1 MNSHSLILKYF
12 PPPHYLLKPAA
23 GLDISDRSVKFI
35 ELGWENGLVVLK
47 KYGEETIPPGV
58 VESGKIVDEAKLVQ
72 ALESLRQRFKLEYV
86 AASLP
91 EEEAYLFS
99 VKLPLMKK
107 SEIYESIRLQL
118 ENHIPL
124 PADKAVFDYEI
135 HCHPSNQENEYEI
148 GVAAISSQ
156 NAASYENA
164 IKKSGLIPS
173 VLEIEAHSLPRAV
186 MENEEGTIMIIDF
199 GKTRMSVIIVSS
211 NKVKFTATVNS
222 VGGEDITKA
231 VERHLAISRDEAE
244 KLKIEQGLSRGEKNK
259 KPFEA
264 IIPVV
269 SALKDEIYR
278 HFHYWNNHHPSDL
291 VINKIILAG
300 GQATLPGL
308 AEYLSINLNVNVLV
322 ANPWINVTGIKKEV
336 PDLPFNESLR
346 YTTAIG
352 LALRGLGI

>member
-124 PADKAVFDYEI
+124 PADKSVFDYEI

-148 GVAAISSQ
+148 GVAA
-156 NAASYENA
+156 
-164 IKKSGLIPS
+164 K
-173 VLEIEAHSLPRAV
+173 
-186 MENEEGTIMIIDF
+186 
-199 GKTRMSVIIVSS
+199 
-211 NKVKFTATVNS
+211 
-222 VGGEDITKA
+222 
-231 VERHLAISRDEAE
+231 
-244 KLKIEQGLSRGEKNK
+244 
-259 KPFEA
+259 
-264 IIPVV
+264 
-269 SALKDEIYR
+269 
-278 HFHYWNNHHPSDL
+278 
-291 VINKIILAG
+291 
-300 GQATLPGL
+300 
-308 AEYLSINLNVNVLV
+308 
-322 ANPWINVTGIKKEV
+322 
-336 PDLPFNESLR
+336 
-346 YTTAIG
+346 
-352 LALRGLGI
+352 

>member
-1 MNSHSLILKYF
+1 MNSRSLVLKYF
-12 PPPHYLLKPAA
+12 PPPNYLLKPAA

-47 KYGEETIPPGV
+47 KYGEEVIPPGV
-58 VESGKIVDEAKLVQ
+58 VESGKIIDEAKLVQ
-72 ALESLRQRFKLEYV
+72 ALESLHKRFKLEYV

-107 SEIYESIRLQL
+107 RDIYESVRLQL

-124 PADKAVFDYEI
+124 PADKAAFDYEI
-135 HCHPSNQENEYEI
+135 HRGLSNQENEYEI

-156 NAASYENA
+156 NAASYENV
-164 IKKSGLIPS
+164 IKKSGLVPS
-173 VLEIEAHSLPRAV
+173 VLEIEAHSLPRAI
-186 MENEEGTIMIIDF
+186 MGNEDETIMIIDF

-211 NKVKFTATVNS
+211 GKVKFTATVNS

-231 VERHLAISRDEAE
+231 VEKHLGVSRDEAE
-244 KLKIEQGLSRGEKNK
+244 KLKIEQGLSRGEENK
-259 KPFEA
+259 KTFEA

-269 SALKDEIYR
+269 SALKDEIYK
-278 HFHYWNNHHPSDL
+278 HFNYWNNHNFLDL
-291 VINKIILAG
+291 AVSKIILAG

-308 AEYLSINLNVNVLV
+308 AEYLSINLNTNALV
-322 ANPWINVTGIKKEV
+322 ANPWINVTGLKKEV
-336 PDLPFNESLR
+336 PDISFNESLR